1 MKLQLDLQLFSGE
14 KTEKATPKK
23 RQDTRK
29 KGQVVKSAELSG
41 ASILLIVFL
50 IMMVFSNFYKERI
63 VRLFTDIF
71 INRLSMDI
79 TGENVMA
86 LMMRYGIEV
95 FVIDRSR
102 FAGCVTGCFDR

>member
-23 RQDTRK
+23 RQDARK
-29 KGQVVKSAELSG
+29 KGQVVKSPEISG
-41 ASILLIVFL
+41 ASILLFSFL
-50 IMMVFSNFYKERI
+50 ILTVFGDFYKERT

-71 INRLSMDI
+71 INRLNMNI
-79 TGENVMA
+79 TDENVMM

-95 FVIDRSR
+95 MLFLLRY
-102 FAGCVTGCFDR
+102 C